1 MSFFDFKIKNLP
13 ADLASGAV
21 GALIAIPDAIA
32 SALLTGVNPTYAFNS
47 LMTGAPVGAVVANN
61 LVPSF
66 MVAGRTANRWL
77 MRRFP
82 KLIAGIH

>member
-32 SALLTGVNPTYAFNS
+32 SALLTGVNPTYAFNF

-66 MVAGRTANRWL
+66 IVGLCGGFRSSSPE
-77 MRRFP
+77 F
-82 KLIAGIH
+82 IEDEE